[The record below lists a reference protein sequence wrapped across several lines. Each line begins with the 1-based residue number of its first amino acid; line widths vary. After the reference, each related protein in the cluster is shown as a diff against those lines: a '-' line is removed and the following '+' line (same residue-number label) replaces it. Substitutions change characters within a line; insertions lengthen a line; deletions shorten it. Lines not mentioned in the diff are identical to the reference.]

1 MKAKLFLAA
10 SLFTVVANAQLATI
24 NETFDNFNSGNTT
37 FPQNGWSVR
46 LPAFTSPPPAMMIVT
61 QPTAPDTNKYI
72 QAYPGTNISKDLYL
86 FTPQI
91 VAPAGDKTLS
101 FDTSME
107 PDGLGLTGFV
117 QVGIAGNPADTTT
130 YQEIGDPIELTS
142 TAIRNIKVAIPAS
155 SGSYLFLKMTSTTM
169 HTPIRI
175 DNVKYDT
182 DLAVNDTSFNNNL
195 KFAVSADNNSLR
207 FTSNDQLSNAKI
219 YTSTGQL
226 ASEGKITNNALDI
239 SRLKTGVYF
248 ILIENTNGQSVKSK
262 FIKK

>member
-10 SLFTVVANAQLATI
+10 SLFAVVANAQLTTI
-24 NETFDNFNSGNTT
+24 NETFDGFTSGNTT

-61 QPTAPDTNKYI
+61 TPTAPDTNKYI
-72 QAYPGTNISKDLYL
+72 QAYPGSNVAKDMYL
-86 FTPQI
+86 ITPEI

-107 PDGLGLTGFV
+107 TGGLGLTGTV
-117 QVGIAGNPADTTT
+117 QVGVASNPADLTTFVAV
-130 YQEIGDPIELTS
+130 GSPIQLTS
-142 TAIRNIKVAIPAS
+142 TSIQNIKVVIPAS
-155 SGSYLFLKMTSTTM
+155 AGTYLFIRTTSATM

-175 DNVKYDT
+175 DNVKYDAT
-182 DLAVNDTSFNNNL
+182 LAVNDSAFNNNV

-207 FTSNDQLSNAKI
+207 FTSNDQLTNAKV
-219 YTSTGQL
+219 YSATGQL
-226 ASEGKITNNALDI
+226 ATDGKITNNALDI
-239 SRLKTGVYF
+239 TRLKTGVYF
-248 ILIENTNGQSVKSK
+248 IVIENANGQSVKSK